1 MNFKMY
7 LTEETASFV
16 KVESEQLSII
26 KQEIDRNAVR
36 ESLEKEY
43 IQKADKAT
51 KMIDNDYYI
60 SDIALTDGDEVLIKA
75 SIIVEVTE
83 DDGYIYY
90 KPVEFI
96 FNMDKNELVSASDN
110 DRIRDENWKNVQQ
123 FVLRSAKKV

>member
-51 KMIDNDYYI
+51 KMIDTDYYI

-110 DRIRDENWKNVQQ
+110 DRIRDENWKTVQQ

>member
-60 SDIALTDGDEVLIKA
+60 SDIALADGDEVLIKA

-110 DRIRDENWKNVQQ
+110 DRIRDENWKTVQQ